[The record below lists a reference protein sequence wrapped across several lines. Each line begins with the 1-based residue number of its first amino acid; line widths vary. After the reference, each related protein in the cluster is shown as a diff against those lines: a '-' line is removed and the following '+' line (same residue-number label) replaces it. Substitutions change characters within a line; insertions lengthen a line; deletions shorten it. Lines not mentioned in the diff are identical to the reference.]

1 MKKTEMTYEEA
12 MQALETLTRKMESGE
27 MPIDQMAENLKEAKR
42 LAAFC
47 RKQLLNVEEQIKEVM
62 G

>member
-1 MKKTEMTYEEA
+1 MKKQEITYEEA

-27 MPIDQMAENLKEAKR
+27 LPIDQMAENLKEAKR
-42 LAAFC
+42 LTAFC